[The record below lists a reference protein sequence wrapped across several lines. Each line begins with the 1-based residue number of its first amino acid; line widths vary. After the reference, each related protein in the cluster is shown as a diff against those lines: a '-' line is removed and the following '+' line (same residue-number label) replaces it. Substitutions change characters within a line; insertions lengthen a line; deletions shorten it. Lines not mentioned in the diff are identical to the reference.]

1 MSGPE
6 RPWRVLALSPAPEG
20 LLERLL
26 SGLPVVVDRP
36 AERTQEAVRAAL
48 AEAEI
53 VIGDWSSQLAL
64 GAAEVAAAPRLAFV
78 QQAAVGVDPI
88 DLAATAAGGVPVA
101 NTAGSN
107 TVSVA
112 EWCLA
117 ATLALLRRLLD
128 ADAAVRAGQWPQT
141 TLGVRELAGTR
152 VGLLGMGAI
161 GAATAERLR
170 AFGAQVAYWS
180 RRERPAG
187 SVAARWLA
195 LEQLFA
201 FSEVLVVVIALGPQT
216 RGLVGAEALAA
227 LPQGA
232 LVVDASR
239 GGVVQVDA
247 LVEALRSGHL
257 GGAAVDVHPVEPLPA
272 DSPLRSAP
280 GVLLSPHLAGASVP
294 AQLRLLAAV
303 RDNIERALGGQPVV
317 HVCNGVDPLV
327 RRR

>member
-6 RPWRVLALSPAPEG
+6 RPWRVLALPPAPEG

-36 AERTQEAVRAAL
+36 AQRTQEAVRAAL

-53 VIGDWSSQLAL
+53 VIGDWSSQLVL

-141 TLGVRELAGTR
+141 TLGVRELAGAR

-180 RRERPAG
+180 RQERPAG

-195 LEQLFA
+195 PEQLFA
-201 FSEVLVVVIALGPQT
+201 FSEVLIVVIALGPQT

-280 GVLLSPHLAGASVP
+280 GVLLSPHLAGASLP